1 MKDGLTILDIIFCI
15 FLLPGMMFLFPI
27 GDWILWH
34 PSYVAIFAA
43 WLYGVWALCR
53 YALGPLL
60 RQQWRGVI
68 TVAGILFLLGVVN
81 FLMTLT
87 RVDFPEV
94 AEEVEKTYLHVR
106 AMWVLFLAVVGNGI
120 PVGVLRSRIRD
131 LEADKEASLAAA
143 DAARAL
149 ETRRAEAET
158 GEEIQV
164 KSGYKTVHI
173 PLSAIQYI
181 EGRNNYACFHL
192 DHRDDVVSQI
202 PLKDVLELMPP
213 GTFVRIHRS
222 YIVPVWRIEKR
233 KSTEVRL
240 MGIDTPIPVGR
251 SYKDNL
257 NNTNG

>member
-143 DAARAL
+143 DAVRAL

-240 MGIDTPIPVGR
+240 MGIDKTLPVGR

>member
-1 MKDGLTILDIIFCI
+1 MKNGFTILDIIFCI
-15 FLLPGMMFLFPI
+15 FLVPGMMFLFPI

-34 PSYVAIFAA
+34 PSYVAIFVA

-53 YALGPLL
+53 FALGPLL

-68 TVAGILFLLGVVN
+68 TVVGVLFLVGVVN

-94 AEEVEKTYLHVR
+94 ADEVEKTYLHVR
-106 AMWVLFLAVVGNGI
+106 AMWVLLLAVIGNGI
-120 PVGVLRSRIRD
+120 PVGMLSSHIKE
-131 LEADKEASLAAA
+131 LAAEKEASQAVA
-143 DAARAL
+143 DASRAL

-173 PLSAIQYI
+173 PLSAIRYI

-192 DHRDDVVSQI
+192 DHREDVVSQI

-240 MGIDTPIPVGR
+240 MGIDTPLPVGR
-251 SYKDNL
+251 AYKDNL

>member
-1 MKDGLTILDIIFCI
+1 M
-15 FLLPGMMFLFPI
+15 
-27 GDWILWH
+27 
-34 PSYVAIFAA
+34 
-43 WLYGVWALCR
+43 
-53 YALGPLL
+53 
-60 RQQWRGVI
+60 
-68 TVAGILFLLGVVN
+68 
-81 FLMTLT
+81 
-87 RVDFPEV
+87 
-94 AEEVEKTYLHVR
+94 
-106 AMWVLFLAVVGNGI
+106 
-120 PVGVLRSRIRD
+120 GVLRSRIRD

-173 PLSAIQYI
+173 PLSAIQYV

>member
-1 MKDGLTILDIIFCI
+1 M
-15 FLLPGMMFLFPI
+15 
-27 GDWILWH
+27 
-34 PSYVAIFAA
+34 
-43 WLYGVWALCR
+43 
-53 YALGPLL
+53 
-60 RQQWRGVI
+60 
-68 TVAGILFLLGVVN
+68 AGILFLLGVVN

-143 DAARAL
+143 DAVRAL

>member
-1 MKDGLTILDIIFCI
+1 MKNGLTILDIIFCI
-15 FLLPGMMFLFPI
+15 FLVPGMMFLFPI
-27 GDWILWH
+27 GDWLLWH
-34 PSYVAIFAA
+34 PSYVAVFIL
-43 WLYGVWALCR
+43 WLYGVWGLCR
-53 YALGPLL
+53 YVLGPFL
-60 RQQWRGVI
+60 RREWRGI
-68 TVAGILFLLGVVN
+68 LTVVGILFLLGVVN

-87 RVDFPEV
+87 HVDFPEV
-94 AEEVEKTYLHVR
+94 ADEVDKTALHVQ
-106 AMWVLFLAVVGNGI
+106 AMWVLFLSVIGNGI
-120 PVGVLRSRIRD
+120 PVGMLASYIKE
-131 LEADKEASLAAA
+131 LEADKETTRAEAAA
-143 DAARAL
+143 SRAL

-192 DHRDDVVSQI
+192 DHREDVVSQI
-202 PLKDVLELMPP
+202 PLKDVLEMMPP

-222 YIVPVWRIEKR
+222 YIVPLWRIEKR

-240 MGIDTPIPVGR
+240 MGIENPLPVGR

-257 NNTNG
+257 NNNNG